1 MESGIVEMA
10 LCETTF
16 FKVESSESPM
26 GVHFYRFHCLC
37 LLLNALLIKTLNIYL
52 ALENPTSKQN
62 VHWSELNEYTPWE
75 VGEGRGIPLNGP
87 NEARIAIAQ

>member
-1 MESGIVEMA
+1 MA

-16 FKVESSESPM
+16 FKVKSSESPM
-26 GVHFYRFHCLC
+26 GVRFYRFHCLC

-62 VHWSELNEYTPWE
+62 VH
-75 VGEGRGIPLNGP
+75 
-87 NEARIAIAQ
+87 